1 MVLHRDISDNYLR
14 SSIKTFSIQF
24 AGHTKL
30 KIYGTLDC
38 KSGKRMK
45 RENRMFFK
53 TEDEAIK
60 AGYRPCGHCMK
71 DKYQQWI
78 SLNK

>member
-1 MVLHRDISDNYLR
+1 MIRHSDIDDQDLR
-14 SSIKTFSIQF
+14 SSIKTCSIQC
-24 AGHTKL
+24 AGHAKL
-30 KIYGTLDC
+30 RIYGTLDC

>member
-1 MVLHRDISDNYLR
+1 MIPHTDIRDNVLR
-14 SSIKTFSIQF
+14 SSIRACSIQF
-24 AGHTKL
+24 AGHAKFL
-30 KIYGTLDC
+30 IYGTLNC

-60 AGYRPCGHCMK
+60 ADYRPCGHCMK

-78 SLNK
+78 SLKK